1 MRLKDNL
8 EIQNIIDGMFLKS
21 YRFDKYKTTI
31 KKNYIKSIKIVDNT
45 KNFNKSFKDNVIS
58 SKRVKGVFL
67 TRDLVS
73 EPANILYPS
82 KFVEI
87 CNVLKKSGVI
97 IDVLDE
103 KKMKSLGMI

>member
-1 MRLKDNL
+1 MSFHQKELK
-8 EIQNIIDGMFLKS
+8 G
-21 YRFDKYKTTI
+21 T
-31 KKNYIKSIKIVDNT
+31 
-45 KNFNKSFKDNVIS
+45 
-58 SKRVKGVFL
+58 FL

-103 KKMKSLGMI
+103 KR